1 MPNTLCSEKQK
12 GTIMSIDETQKK
24 LNEYFSEKLDTFGA
38 TAKGV
43 DYNGEQAQQIRFAEL
58 VKVIN
63 PANKFS
69 VIDYGSGYGAMFEFI
84 NQRGW
89 DFEYYGVDLIEKM
102 VIAGREKY
110 KDFPNTHFTTNE
122 KELPITDYLVAAG
135 IFNIKMETPYDEWHN
150 FVCETLPRMNALC
163 SKGFSFNML
172 TKYSDADRM
181 AQRPDL
187 FYADPLFFFDFCK
200 RKFSRNAALLHDYG
214 LYDFTILVRKDV

>member
-1 MPNTLCSEKQK
+1 
-12 GTIMSIDETQKK
+12 MSIDETQKK